1 MRLLLDS
8 SVIIDALRLKANTIN
23 YLKKIESKD
32 AKLFVS
38 AVTAFEIYSG
48 SSSANTDEK
57 KLIKKLMGYFEV
69 VDLSW
74 SIGKLAG
81 ELYRKTKSKVE
92 TADYLIAASAIE
104 VGAQIVTLNK
114 KHFQKMPKIKLY
126 E

>member
-81 ELYRKTKSKVE
+81 ELYRKTTSKVE